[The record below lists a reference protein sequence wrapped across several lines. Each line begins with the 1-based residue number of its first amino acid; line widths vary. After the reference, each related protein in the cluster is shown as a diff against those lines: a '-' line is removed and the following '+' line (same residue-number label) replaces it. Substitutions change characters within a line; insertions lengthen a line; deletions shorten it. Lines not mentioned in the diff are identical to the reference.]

1 MNLKSDVVWLKKK
14 IYFMQESEGGQG
26 DLDPLENSKLF
37 SVHKVKLPKNK
48 VLDPTPGLIKVPLK
62 PHPPHSRKNFL
73 DSRAYVTCK

>member
-1 MNLKSDVVWLKKK
+1 
-14 IYFMQESEGGQG
+14 MQESEGGQG

-48 VLDPTPGLIKVPLK
+48 VLDPTPGLIKVPLNPIRGK
-62 PHPPHSRKNFL
+62 KNL

>member
-37 SVHKVKLPKNK
+37 SVHKVMLPKNK
-48 VLDPTPGLIKVPLK
+48 VLDPTPG
-62 PHPPHSRKNFL
+62 
-73 DSRAYVTCK
+73 